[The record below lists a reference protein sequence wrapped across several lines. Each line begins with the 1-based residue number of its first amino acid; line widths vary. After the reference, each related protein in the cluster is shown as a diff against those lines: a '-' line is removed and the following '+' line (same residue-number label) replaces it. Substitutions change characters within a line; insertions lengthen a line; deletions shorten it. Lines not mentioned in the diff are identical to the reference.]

1 MIQTVSKPKS
11 SSYDAIVVGGGHNGL
26 VCAAYLAK
34 AGKKVLVVEKR
45 PVLGGAAVSEEIV
58 PGFTF
63 STFSYV
69 VSLFRPHIIRQ
80 LNLVEH
86 GLQIIPLETTYNP
99 VPGDRGLVRWA
110 DYGRTRHEIA
120 RFSEKDASL
129 YPEFGLALSRLSRFT
144 KNIVDS
150 TAPEPASLNP
160 KELYKL
166 LKMGILFKK
175 FDGDMRYLNL
185 KLMTMSAVDFFQEWF
200 ESEPLVPSMA
210 ASGIVGTFLGIRSP
224 GTAYV
229 VLHHY
234 MGEIDGAFRAWGF
247 SIGGTG
253 QVSLACARAAQSFGA
268 EIITDAAVDHIEIKN
283 GRASGIVLENGDT
296 IQAGT
301 VISGLD
307 PNRTFLKMVG
317 EKELPENFVT
327 QIKRYKNRGSSGKV
341 NLALSRLPNFK
352 DGRPGHIHLKGD
364 ITIAPSIDYIERA
377 YDEAKYGEFSKRPFL
392 NIVIPSLSDP
402 SVAPPGKHVMS
413 VFVQYAPYHLKE
425 GADKWPEKRDAFG
438 KAVIDTIEEY
448 APDIR
453 DCIIEQQTLSPWDI
467 EKITG
472 LTEGNIFQGEL
483 SLEQLA
489 FLRPVAEWSRYRTP
503 IKKLW
508 MCGSGTHPG
517 GGIMGAPGELAAKTM
532 LTDGGV

>member
-1 MIQTVSKPKS
+1 MKTATKPGS
-11 SSYDAIVVGGGHNGL
+11 SSYDAIVIGGGHNGL
-26 VCAAYLAK
+26 VCGAYLAK

-80 LNLVEH
+80 LELVKH
-86 GLQIIPLETTYNP
+86 GLQIIPMETTYNP
-99 VPGDRGLVRWA
+99 IPGDKGLVRWA
-110 DYGRTRHEIA
+110 DPGRTRNEIA

-129 YPEFGLALSRLSRFT
+129 YSEFGLAMGRLSRFT
-144 KNIVDS
+144 KNIIDQ

-160 KELYKL
+160 RELFKL
-166 LKMGILFKK
+166 LKMGRLFKD
-175 FDGDMRYLNL
+175 FDADMRYLNV
-185 KLMTMSAVDFFQEWF
+185 KLLTMSAVDFLEEWF
-200 ESEPLVPSMA
+200 ESEPLLPSMA
-210 ASGIVGTFLGIRSP
+210 GSGIIGTFMGIRSP

-229 VLHHY
+229 LLHHY

-247 SIGGTG
+247 SKGGTG
-253 QVSLACARAAQSFGA
+253 QISMACARAAVSFGA
-268 EIITDAAVDHIEIKN
+268 EIITGAAVDHIVIKN
-283 GRASGIVLENGDT
+283 GRATGVVLENGDL
-296 IQAGT
+296 INAGT

-307 PNRTFLKMVG
+307 PNRTFLKIVG
-317 EKELPENFVT
+317 EDKLPESFVR

-341 NLALSRLPNFK
+341 NLALNRLPNFK
-352 DGRPGHIHLKGD
+352 DGRIGSQHLKGD
-364 ITIAPSIDYIERA
+364 ITIAPSIDYVERA
-377 YDEAKYGEFSKRPFL
+377 YDEAKYGEFSTRPFL

-402 SVAPPGKHVMS
+402 SVAPPGKHVLS
-413 VFVQYAPYHLKE
+413 AFVQYAPYNIKE
-425 GADKWPEKRDAFG
+425 GADKWPEKREAFG
-438 KAVIDTIEEY
+438 NAVIDTIEEY

-453 DCIIEQQTLSPWDI
+453 DCIIEKQFISPWDI
-467 EKITG
+467 EKMTG

-503 IKKLW
+503 VKHLW
-508 MCGSGTHPG
+508 MCASGTHPG
-517 GGIMGAPGELAAKTM
+517 GGVMGAPGELAAKTM
-532 LTDGGV
+532 LKEGGV